1 MLFNL
6 EDELDLDLNT
16 DSLADSLESVVGQSP
31 VVGALAQPS
40 PTEVGSS
47 TLAQTSQESPLTK
60 AQFQESQTFHTKVDN
75 VKTFCTGSDEIE
87 TRSDE
92 ITVENHSTEDDY
104 NTNDDLDDGLGE
116 DGLGEDG
123 FDVDDDEL
131 DDELEKLFDEVDD
144 EVEDISEE
152 IPEEEKQYK
161 EDEVNLE
168 SIVDETAYAEINYPC
183 LLLNGASTNEEV
195 EFLRSFSTVE
205 NNSKAIYLY
214 CEAPQGVCEIGYIK
228 LNLKFLLTLSRMPG
242 YRLYSLY
249 SSTSERNEIKLDDPE
264 FLRNFISL

>member
-16 DSLADSLESVVGQSP
+16 DSLADSLESVVEQSSG
-31 VVGALAQPS
+31 VDTLAQPS

-60 AQFQESQTFHTKVDN
+60 TQFQESQTFHTKVDN

-92 ITVENHSTEDDY
+92 ITVENHSTEEEDDY

-116 DGLGEDG
+116 DG

-131 DDELEKLFDEVDD
+131 DDKLEKLFDEVDD
-144 EVEDISEE
+144 EVEDIPEE

-168 SIVDETAYAEINYPC
+168 SVVDETAYAEINYPC

>member
-16 DSLADSLESVVGQSP
+16 DSLADSLESVVEQSSG
-31 VVGALAQPS
+31 VDALAQHS

-47 TLAQTSQESPLTK
+47 ALAQTSQKSPLNK
-60 AQFQESQTFHTKVDN
+60 AQSQESKTFHAEVDN
-75 VKTFCTGSDEIE
+75 VKTFCIGSDEIE
-87 TRSDE
+87 TRSNE
-92 ITVENHSTEDDY
+92 IEIENHSTEEEEDY
-104 NTNDDLDDGLGE
+104 NTNDDLD

-131 DDELEKLFDEVDD
+131 DDELEKLFDEV
-144 EVEDISEE
+144 
-152 IPEEEKQYK
+152 

-168 SIVDETAYAEINYPC
+168 SVVDETAYAEINYPC

>member
-16 DSLADSLESVVGQSP
+16 DSLADSLESVVEQSSG
-31 VVGALAQPS
+31 VDALAQHS

-47 TLAQTSQESPLTK
+47 ALAQTSQESPLTK
-60 AQFQESQTFHTKVDN
+60 TQFQESQTFHTEVDN
-75 VKTFCTGSDEIE
+75 VKTFCTESDEIE

-92 ITVENHSTEDDY
+92 INAENHSTEEEDY
-104 NTNDDLDDGLGE
+104 NTNDNLD

-131 DDELEKLFDEVDD
+131 DNELEKLFDEVDD
-144 EVEDISEE
+144 EVEDIPEE

-168 SIVDETAYAEINYPC
+168 SVVDETAYAEINYPC

>member
-16 DSLADSLESVVGQSP
+16 DSLADSLESVVEQSSG
-31 VVGALAQPS
+31 VDALAQTS

-60 AQFQESQTFHTKVDN
+60 TQFQESQTFHTEVDN
-75 VKTFCTGSDEIE
+75 VKTFCTESDEIE
-87 TRSDE
+87 TRSNE
-92 ITVENHSTEDDY
+92 INVENHSTEEDDY
-104 NTNDDLDDGLGE
+104 NTNDDLD

-144 EVEDISEE
+144 EVEDIPEE

-168 SIVDETAYAEINYPC
+168 SVVDETAYAEINYPC

>member
-16 DSLADSLESVVGQSP
+16 DSLADSLESVVEQSSG
-31 VVGALAQPS
+31 VDALAQH
-40 PTEVGSS
+40 
-47 TLAQTSQESPLTK
+47 SQESPLTK
-60 AQFQESQTFHTKVDN
+60 TQFQESQTFHTKVDN

-92 ITVENHSTEDDY
+92 ITVENHSTEEEDDY

-116 DGLGEDG
+116 DG

-131 DDELEKLFDEVDD
+131 DDKLEKLFDEVDD
-144 EVEDISEE
+144 EVEDIPEE

-168 SIVDETAYAEINYPC
+168 SVVDETAYAEINYPC

>member
-16 DSLADSLESVVGQSP
+16 DSLADSLESIVEQSSGVDALGQS
-31 VVGALAQPS
+31 S

-47 TLAQTSQESPLTK
+47 TLAQTSQES
-60 AQFQESQTFHTKVDN
+60 QTFHTEVDN

-87 TRSDE
+87 TRSNE
-92 ITVENHSTEDDY
+92 INVENHSAEDDY
-104 NTNDDLDDGLGE
+104 NTNDDLD

-131 DDELEKLFDEVDD
+131 DDELEKLFGEVDD
-144 EVEDISEE
+144 EVEDIPEE

>member
-16 DSLADSLESVVGQSP
+16 DSLADSLESVVEQSSG
-31 VVGALAQPS
+31 VDTLAQPS

-60 AQFQESQTFHTKVDN
+60 TQFQESQTFHTKVDN

-92 ITVENHSTEDDY
+92 ITVENHSTEEEDDY
-104 NTNDDLDDGLGE
+104 NTNDDLD

-144 EVEDISEE
+144 EVEDIPEE

-168 SIVDETAYAEINYPC
+168 SVVDETAYAEINYPC

-242 YRLYSLY
+242 YRMYSLY

>member
-16 DSLADSLESVVGQSP
+16 DSLADSLESVVEQSSG
-31 VVGALAQPS
+31 VDTLAQPS

-60 AQFQESQTFHTKVDN
+60 TQFQESQTFHTKVDN

-92 ITVENHSTEDDY
+92 ITVENHSTEEDDY
-104 NTNDDLDDGLGE
+104 NTNDDLD

>member
-16 DSLADSLESVVGQSP
+16 DSLADSLESVVEQSSG
-31 VVGALAQPS
+31 VDALAQHS
-40 PTEVGSS
+40 PTEVRSS
-47 TLAQTSQESPLTK
+47 ALAKTSQESPLTK
-60 AQFQESQTFHTKVDN
+60 TQFQESQTFHTEVDN

-87 TRSDE
+87 TRSNE
-92 ITVENHSTEDDY
+92 IETENHSTEENDY

-116 DGLGEDG
+116 DG
-123 FDVDDDEL
+123 FDVDDDEF

-144 EVEDISEE
+144 EVEDIPEE

-168 SIVDETAYAEINYPC
+168 SVVDETAYAEINYPC

-195 EFLRSFSTVE
+195 EFLRSFNTVE

>member
-16 DSLADSLESVVGQSP
+16 DSLADSLESVVERSS
-31 VVGALAQPS
+31 VLAQN
-40 PTEVGSS
+40 SS
-47 TLAQTSQESPLTK
+47 ANVTSSDLAKSSQESQITQ
-60 AQFQESQTFHTKVDN
+60 AQPQESQTFHAEVDN
-75 VKTFCTGSDEIE
+75 AKTFRTEIDEIE
-87 TRSDE
+87 TD
-92 ITVENHSTEDDY
+92 NHSTD
-104 NTNDDLDDGLGE
+104 DDLD

-131 DDELEKLFDEVDD
+131 DDELEKLFDEIDD
-144 EVEDISEE
+144 EVEDIPEE

-168 SIVDETAYAEINYPC
+168 SVVDETAYAEINYPC

>member
-16 DSLADSLESVVGQSP
+16 DSLADSLESVVEQSSG
-31 VVGALAQPS
+31 VDTLVQTS

-60 AQFQESQTFHTKVDN
+60 TQFQESQTFHTEVDN
-75 VKTFCTGSDEIE
+75 VKTFCTESDEIE
-87 TRSDE
+87 TRSNE
-92 ITVENHSTEDDY
+92 INVENHSTEDDY
-104 NTNDDLDDGLGE
+104 NTSDDLD

-168 SIVDETAYAEINYPC
+168 SVVDETAYAEINYPC

-195 EFLRSFSTVE
+195 EFLRSFNTVE

>member
-16 DSLADSLESVVGQSP
+16 DSLADSLESVVEQSSG
-31 VVGALAQPS
+31 VDALAQHS
-40 PTEVGSS
+40 PTEMGSS
-47 TLAQTSQESPLTK
+47 ALAQTSQKSPLNK
-60 AQFQESQTFHTKVDN
+60 AQSQESKTFHAEVDN

-87 TRSDE
+87 TRSNE
-92 ITVENHSTEDDY
+92 IEIENHSTEEEDY
-104 NTNDDLDDGLGE
+104 NTNDDLDDE
-116 DGLGEDG
+116 LGEDG
-123 FDVDDDEL
+123 FDVD

-144 EVEDISEE
+144 EVEDIPEE

-168 SIVDETAYAEINYPC
+168 SVVDETAYAEINYPC

>member
-16 DSLADSLESVVGQSP
+16 DSLADSLESVVEQSSALAQNSP
-31 VVGALAQPS
+31 ANVASSDLAQPS
-40 PTEVGSS
+40 PS
-47 TLAQTSQESPLTK
+47 TQAQSQESQ
-60 AQFQESQTFHTKVDN
+60 AFQTET
-75 VKTFCTGSDEIE
+75 DEIE
-87 TRSDE
+87 TGIGE
-92 ITVENHSTEDDY
+92 IKTENHSTDNHSTD
-104 NTNDDLDDGLGE
+104 DDLD

-131 DDELEKLFDEVDD
+131 DDELEKLFDEIDD
-144 EVEDISEE
+144 EVEDIPEE

-168 SIVDETAYAEINYPC
+168 SVVDETAYAEINYPC

>member
-16 DSLADSLESVVGQSP
+16 DSLADSLESVVEKSP
-31 VVGALAQPS
+31 GVDTLAQPS

-60 AQFQESQTFHTKVDN
+60 TQFQESQTFHTKVDN

-92 ITVENHSTEDDY
+92 ITVENHSTEEEDDY

-116 DGLGEDG
+116 DG

-131 DDELEKLFDEVDD
+131 DDKLEKLFDEVDD
-144 EVEDISEE
+144 EVED

>member
-16 DSLADSLESVVGQSP
+16 DSLADSLESVVEQSSG
-31 VVGALAQPS
+31 VDTLAQPS

-60 AQFQESQTFHTKVDN
+60 TQFQESQTFHTKVDN

-92 ITVENHSTEDDY
+92 ITVENHSTEEEDDY
-104 NTNDDLDDGLGE
+104 NTNDDLD

-144 EVEDISEE
+144 EVEDIPEE

-168 SIVDETAYAEINYPC
+168 SVVDETAYAEINYPC

>member
-16 DSLADSLESVVGQSP
+16 DSLADSLESVVEQSSD
-31 VVGALAQPS
+31 VDA
-40 PTEVGSS
+40 
-47 TLAQTSQESPLTK
+47 LAQTSQESPLTK
-60 AQFQESQTFHTKVDN
+60 TQFQESQTFHTEVDN
-75 VKTFCTGSDEIE
+75 VKTFCTESDEIE
-87 TRSDE
+87 T
-92 ITVENHSTEDDY
+92 ENHSTEEEEDY
-104 NTNDDLDDGLGE
+104 NTNDNLD

-144 EVEDISEE
+144 EVEDIPEE

-168 SIVDETAYAEINYPC
+168 SVVDETAYAEINYPC

-242 YRLYSLY
+242 YRLYNLY

>member
-31 VVGALAQPS
+31 GVGALAQPS

-47 TLAQTSQESPLTK
+47 TLAQTSQESK
-60 AQFQESQTFHTKVDN
+60 TFHTEVDN

-87 TRSDE
+87 TRSNE
-92 ITVENHSTEDDY
+92 INVENHSAEDDY
-104 NTNDDLDDGLGE
+104 NTNDDLD

-144 EVEDISEE
+144 EVEDIPEE

>member
-16 DSLADSLESVVGQSP
+16 DSLADSLESVVEQSSG
-31 VVGALAQPS
+31 VDTLAQTS

-60 AQFQESQTFHTKVDN
+60 TQFQESQTFHAEVDN

-87 TRSDE
+87 TGSNE
-92 ITVENHSTEDDY
+92 IETENHSTEENDY
-104 NTNDDLDDGLGE
+104 NTNDDLD

-144 EVEDISEE
+144 EVED

-195 EFLRSFSTVE
+195 EFLRSFNTVE

>member
-16 DSLADSLESVVGQSP
+16 DLLADSLESVVERSSVLAQNSTTK
-31 VVGALAQPS
+31 VANSDLAQPS
-40 PTEVGSS
+40 QESQ
-47 TLAQTSQESPLTK
+47 LIQAQSQESQITQ
-60 AQFQESQTFHTKVDN
+60 AQSQKSQ
-75 VKTFCTGSDEIE
+75 TFCTGIDEIKTRSDEIE
-87 TRSDE
+87 T
-92 ITVENHSTEDDY
+92 ENHSADNHSTD
-104 NTNDDLDDGLGE
+104 DDLD

-131 DDELEKLFDEVDD
+131 DDELEKLFDEIDD
-144 EVEDISEE
+144 EVEDIPEE

-168 SIVDETAYAEINYPC
+168 SVVDETAYAEINYPC

-249 SSTSERNEIKLDDPE
+249 SSISERNEIKLDDPE

>member
-16 DSLADSLESVVGQSP
+16 DSLADSLESVVEQSP
-31 VVGALAQPS
+31 GVDALAQTS

-60 AQFQESQTFHTKVDN
+60 TQFQKSQTFHTEVDN
-75 VKTFCTGSDEIE
+75 VKTFCTESDEIE
-87 TRSDE
+87 TRSNE
-92 ITVENHSTEDDY
+92 INVENHSTEEDDY
-104 NTNDDLDDGLGE
+104 NTNDDLD

-144 EVEDISEE
+144 EVEDIPEE

-168 SIVDETAYAEINYPC
+168 SVVDETAYAEINYPC

-249 SSTSERNEIKLDDPE
+249 SSTSESNEIKLDDPE

>member
-16 DSLADSLESVVGQSP
+16 DSLADSLESVIEQSP
-31 VVGALAQPS
+31 SVDALAQHS
-40 PTEVGSS
+40 PAEVGSS
-47 TLAQTSQESPLTK
+47 ALAQTSQEPLSTK
-60 AQFQESQTFHTKVDN
+60 TQFQESQTFHTKVDN

-104 NTNDDLDDGLGE
+104 NTNDDLD

>member
-16 DSLADSLESVVGQSP
+16 DSLADSLESVVEQSSG
-31 VVGALAQPS
+31 VDTLAQPS

-60 AQFQESQTFHTKVDN
+60 TQFQESQTFHTKVDN

-92 ITVENHSTEDDY
+92 ITVENHSTEEEDDY

-116 DGLGEDG
+116 DG

-131 DDELEKLFDEVDD
+131 DDKLEKLFDEVDD
-144 EVEDISEE
+144 EVEDIPEE

>member
-31 VVGALAQPS
+31 GVGALAQPS

-116 DGLGEDG
+116 DG

-195 EFLRSFSTVE
+195 EFLRSFRTVE

>member
-16 DSLADSLESVVGQSP
+16 DSLADSLESVVEQSSD
-31 VVGALAQPS
+31 VDTLVQTS
-40 PTEVGSS
+40 PTEAGSS

-60 AQFQESQTFHTKVDN
+60 TQFQESQTFHTEVDN
-75 VKTFCTGSDEIE
+75 VKTFCTESDEIE

-92 ITVENHSTEDDY
+92 INAENHSTEEEDDY
-104 NTNDDLDDGLGE
+104 NTNDDLD

-144 EVEDISEE
+144 EVEDIPEE

>member
-16 DSLADSLESVVGQSP
+16 DSLADSLESVVEQSSG
-31 VVGALAQPS
+31 VDTLAQTS
-40 PTEVGSS
+40 PAEVGSS

-60 AQFQESQTFHTKVDN
+60 AQFKESQIFHTEVDN

-87 TRSDE
+87 TRSNE
-92 ITVENHSTEDDY
+92 INVENHSTEDDY
-104 NTNDDLDDGLGE
+104 NTSDDLD

-144 EVEDISEE
+144 EVEDIPEE

>member
-16 DSLADSLESVVGQSP
+16 DSLADSLESVVEQSSG
-31 VVGALAQPS
+31 VDTLAQPS

-60 AQFQESQTFHTKVDN
+60 TQFQESQTFHTKVDN

-92 ITVENHSTEDDY
+92 ITVENHSTEEEDDY
-104 NTNDDLDDGLGE
+104 NTNDDLD

>member
-31 VVGALAQPS
+31 GVGALTQPS

-104 NTNDDLDDGLGE
+104 NTNDDLD